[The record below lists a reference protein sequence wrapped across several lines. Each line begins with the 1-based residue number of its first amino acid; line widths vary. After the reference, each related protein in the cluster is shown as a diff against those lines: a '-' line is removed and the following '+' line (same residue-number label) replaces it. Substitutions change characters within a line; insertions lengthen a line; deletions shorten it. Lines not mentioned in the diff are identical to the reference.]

1 MQLKKDLG
9 VVTLLLVRLLKI
21 NVEIKRNYIIIN
33 YMNNTNMENTN
44 MNKVILHGE
53 CMVFPSTLPATA
65 TPKDVRG
72 DYLIVADSETT
83 GNHHVVDSFQGVNF
97 FEDSGGTIFMQ
108 NTKPTKIRCVMA
120 DRHDAIDL
128 EPGTWE
134 FGVQQ
139 EYDYFTESLRA
150 VRD

>member
-1 MQLKKDLG
+1 
-9 VVTLLLVRLLKI
+9 
-21 NVEIKRNYIIIN
+21 
-33 YMNNTNMENTN
+33 MNNTNMNN
-44 MNKVILHGE
+44 VILHGE
-53 CMVFPSTLPATA
+53 CMVFPSELPATA
-65 TPKDVRG
+65 TPKVVTG

-97 FEDSGGTIFMQ
+97 FEGSGGTIFMQ

>member
-1 MQLKKDLG
+1 MSALNKDKNT
-9 VVTLLLVRLLKI
+9 V
-21 NVEIKRNYIIIN
+21 II
-33 YMNNTNMENTN
+33 
-44 MNKVILHGE
+44 HGE
-53 CMVFPSTLPATA
+53 CMVFPSELPKTA
-65 TPKDVRG
+65 TPVVVTG

-83 GNHHVVDSFQGVNF
+83 GNHHVVDNYQGVNF
-97 FEDSGGTIFMQ
+97 FESSGGTMFMQ

-120 DRHDAIDL
+120 DLHDAIDL

>member
-9 VVTLLLVRLLKI
+9 VVTLLLARLLKI
-21 NVEIKRNYIIIN
+21 NVEIKRNYTIIN
-33 YMNNTNMENTN
+33 YMNNTNMNN
-44 MNKVILHGE
+44 VILHGE
-53 CMVFPSTLPATA
+53 CMVFPSELPATA
-65 TPKDVRG
+65 TPKVVTG

-83 GNHHVVDSFQGVNF
+83 GNHHVVDNFQGVNF
-97 FEDSGGTIFMQ
+97 FEGSGGTIFMQ